1 MNSDK
6 IKNIGLI
13 QISACISETCT
24 YPIDYIKTLVQVN
37 KKSPFTSFF
46 IKSIKN
52 NKLQLY
58 TGLKP
63 ALLRHIIYTASR
75 ISIYENLRENKYLF
89 KNINTNNFAYKFMI
103 GGLSGG
109 ISQLIASPCDLLK
122 VRYITNNKNNIQLS
136 IYNTTL
142 DIIKNNG
149 VLGLWKGST
158 PNIARA
164 ILVNFGELATY
175 DTSKQFIKKNTRL
188 SDSILLHFC
197 SSICSGFVAA
207 LCCTP
212 ADVIKSRLMK
222 TNSEYNGIINCISK
236 TVQNEGL
243 FALYK
248 GFCPIWLRLAP
259 WQVIFWTSYEQL
271 RKLQGIK
278 SF

>member
-37 KKSPFTSFF
+37 KSGYFSNFF

-63 ALLRHIIYTASR
+63 ALLRHTIYTASR
-75 ISIYENLRENKYLF
+75 ISIYENLRENKFLS
-89 KNINTNNFAYKFMI
+89 KNTNPNNFAYKFMI
-103 GGLSGG
+103 GGFSGG

-122 VRYITNNKNNIQLS
+122 IRYITNNKNNIQLS
-136 IYNTTL
+136 IYNTTCS
-142 DIIKNNG
+142 IINKNG

-158 PNIARA
+158 PNIVRA

-175 DTSKQFIKKNTRL
+175 DTSKKFIIKKTRL
-188 SDSILLHFC
+188 PDSTFIHFC
-197 SSICSGFVAA
+197 SSISSGFVAA

-222 TNSEYNGIINCISK
+222 TNSEYTGIINCISK

>member
-37 KKSPFTSFF
+37 KKGSFTNFF

-63 ALLRHIIYTASR
+63 ALLRHTIYTASR
-75 ISIYENLRENKYLF
+75 ISIYENLRENKYLS
-89 KNINTNNFAYKFMI
+89 KNINSNNFAYKFMI
-103 GGLSGG
+103 GGFSGG

-136 IYNTTL
+136 IYNTTRS
-142 DIIKNNG
+142 IIKKNG
-149 VLGLWKGST
+149 VLGLWKGCT

-175 DTSKQFIKKNTRL
+175 DTSKQFIKKTTGL
-188 SDSILLHFC
+188 PDSTLVHFC

-222 TNSEYNGIINCISK
+222 TNSEYTGIINCISK
-236 TVQNEGL
+236 TVQNEGF

-271 RKLQGIK
+271 RKLQGVK